1 MRLKVCWNSKET
13 GSLLRSRGRL
23 AAAGGG
29 GDAAAAAAGVCASD
43 DDAVAAAGA
52 ARRSAVAKSKL
63 FVLCGWKK

>member
-29 GDAAAAAAGVCASD
+29 GDAAAAAGVCASA